1 MSLAARLRQDDLL
14 ARVILNSAH
23 LFSSNSISLV
33 LSFVQGILAARLLGL
48 ADYGLVVIVMAYAS
62 TINGVF
68 SFRMSELVVRYAGEY
83 LETGDREKASALI
96 KAAGL
101 TEAGVSA
108 LAFALVAFTA
118 GLATRFITKTPG
130 TEWMIIVYSVGL
142 LTNFNT
148 ETSTGILQVTDKVRL
163 RGVVNLAQSL
173 LSATIIAAAFL
184 LRGTRGLASLCVA
197 CRSSWAHTWQA
208 SPCLG
213 WACSLQL
220 RSNFGGDWGAAGQ
233 MSLLV
238 CCHLRAS

>member
-184 LRGTRGLASLCVA
+184 LRGRRGLASFCEPAGRLGCIPGRQVRA
-197 CRSSWAHTWQA
+197 WVGFVHCSSDPTSAQTGA
-208 SPCLG
+208 RLVKCL
-213 WACSLQL
+213 
-220 RSNFGGDWGAAGQ
+220 F
-233 MSLLV
+233 
-238 CCHLRAS
+238 